1 MTATAYSLF
10 VVGLTALIG
19 SMTYMKRSLV
29 SYRTAVTFSI
39 PAVAGVFV
47 ARAFIIP
54 AIPEHIG
61 DFGGIAVT
69 RDLFIM
75 VLFGILML
83 MASMSMIRNGDNQ
96 DDTSPHQVNVKLI
109 LVEGFVVG
117 ILTGLVGAG
126 GGFLIIPALVVVGG
140 LPMKMAVG
148 TSLLI
153 ISVKSLLGFTGD
165 LGQGGIDWFFL
176 FVFSLFTSSGIFL
189 GTYLSR
195 FIPGSRLK
203 PAFGW
208 FVLAMGIYVL
218 AKELFSGQV

>member
-1 MTATAYSLF
+1 
-10 VVGLTALIG
+10 
-19 SMTYMKRSLV
+19 MTYMKRSLV

-54 AIPEHIG
+54 AIPEHIA
-61 DFGGIAVT
+61 DFGSIAVT

-83 MASMSMIRNGDNQ
+83 MASMSMIRNGNNQ

-140 LPMKMAVG
+140 LPMKTAVG

-153 ISVKSLLGFTGD
+153 IAVKSLLGFTGD
-165 LGQGGIDWFFL
+165 LGHQSIEWIFLLGI
-176 FVFSLFTSSGIFL
+176 SAFTVGGIFL
-189 GTYLSR
+189 GTYFSK
-195 FIPGSRLK
+195 FIPGEKLK
-203 PAFGW
+203 PTFGW

-218 AKELFSGQV
+218 VKELLSGQV